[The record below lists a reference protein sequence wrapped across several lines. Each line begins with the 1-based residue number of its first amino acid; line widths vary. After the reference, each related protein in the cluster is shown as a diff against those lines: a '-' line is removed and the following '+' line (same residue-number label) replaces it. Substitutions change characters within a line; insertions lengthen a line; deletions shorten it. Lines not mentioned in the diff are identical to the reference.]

1 MVVLSG
7 AVLYGHNGG
16 DNGVR
21 TTMAFTRQDRRGVI
35 VLTNGEAPVHD
46 LAAELYSRL
55 VESRRR
61 ANVRR

>member
-1 MVVLSG
+1 MGVRTG

-16 DNGVR
+16 DNGVS

-35 VLTNGEAPVHD
+35 VLTNGEAPVD
-46 LAAELYSRL
+46 ELAADLYARL

-61 ANVRR
+61 ANGRR